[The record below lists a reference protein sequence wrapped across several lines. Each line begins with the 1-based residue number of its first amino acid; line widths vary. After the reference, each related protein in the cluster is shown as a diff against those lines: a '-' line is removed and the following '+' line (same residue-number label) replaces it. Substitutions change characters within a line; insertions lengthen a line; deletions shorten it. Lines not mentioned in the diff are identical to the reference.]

1 MEGFGYPKYGRKQ
14 NCWWR
19 SLFCHLGCP
28 TASRTVQWVNGH
40 PKEHSMMNSH
50 ITLLSHEASPHPP
63 LQGTN
68 DKSPFCSFCGWSDSY
83 EFFEGTS
90 LTCHGIGVTKIQDQI
105 YINAM
110 FGRISPTYIWSWDQ
124 LWAEVTEV
132 SLQKKRSFSSTSK
145 GLIKFDLSLLHEAWK
160 INNPIMARYVSLF
173 FHSVSSAEPKKTRF
187 RGEAWLIAK
196 TKIEGGKQKPL
207 PIYRGEM
214 LVSGRVLY
222 TFRVFCPFQ
231 LFLSGCYFKL

>member
-1 MEGFGYPKYGRKQ
+1 MT
-14 NCWWR
+14 N
-19 SLFCHLGCP
+19 
-28 TASRTVQWVNGH
+28 
-40 PKEHSMMNSH
+40 
-50 ITLLSHEASPHPP
+50 LL
-63 LQGTN
+63 LN
-68 DKSPFCSFCGWSDSY
+68 SFCGWSDSY
-83 EFFEGTS
+83 DFFFEGTS

-105 YINAM
+105 YINAN
-110 FGRISPTYIWSWDQ
+110 FWKDFPYVHLELGSTLGWSHWRLPPQ
-124 LWAEVTEV
+124 
-132 SLQKKRSFSSTSK
+132 KRSFSSTSK